1 MGDNVCDTNSILR
14 NFEPTKISYGKD
26 LLLTT
31 IQTTQLHS
39 STGVWSTTC
48 LEVAWGHWA
57 WWGGVRMGQYRVG
70 SASMWRGDVN
80 VLHI

>member
-14 NFEPTKISYGKD
+14 NLEPTKISYGKD

-39 STGVWSTTC
+39 STGVWSTTY
-48 LEVAWGHWA
+48 LEEPK
-57 WWGGVRMGQYRVG
+57 
-70 SASMWRGDVN
+70 
-80 VLHI
+80 